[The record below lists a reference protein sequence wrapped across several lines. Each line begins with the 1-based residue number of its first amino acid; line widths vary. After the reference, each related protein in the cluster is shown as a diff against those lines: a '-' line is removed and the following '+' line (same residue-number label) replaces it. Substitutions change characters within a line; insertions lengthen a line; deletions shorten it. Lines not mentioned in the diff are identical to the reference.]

1 MQQLMPMEL
10 RWMTPADA
18 DAVAVASHLFDHE
31 LRSEWV
37 RHFLA
42 QPNHHLCIAYASGE
56 PAGFVS
62 GVELTHPD
70 KGTEMFLYELG
81 VDDRFR
87 RRGIGKA
94 LVAALA
100 ELARESGC
108 YGMWVLTDSDNS
120 GAVRTYK
127 SAAPVSDQ
135 SESLMLSWRL
145 DDAHLTLPTAQRR
158 PGPFLRPTAREP
170 DRTP

>member
-1 MQQLMPMEL
+1 MEL

-42 QPNHHLCIAYASGE
+42 QPDHHLCIAYASGE

-145 DDAHLTLPTAQRR
+145 DGAHLTFTDGTAQA
-158 PGPFLRPTAREP
+158 GPLPPTDGSRP

>member
-1 MQQLMPMEL
+1 MLVEL
-10 RWMTPADA
+10 RWMTPTDA
-18 DAVAVASHLFDHE
+18 DAVAAANHLFDHE

-37 RHFLA
+37 RRFLV
-42 QPNHHLCIAYASGE
+42 QPDHHLCIAYANSE

-62 GVELTHPD
+62 SVELTHPD

-100 ELARESGC
+100 DLARDRGC

-120 GAVRTYK
+120 AAVRTYEA
-127 SAAPVSDQ
+127 AAPVRDHTQ
-135 SESLMLSWRL
+135 QLMLSWRL
-145 DDAHLTLPTAQRR
+145 
-158 PGPFLRPTAREP
+158 
-170 DRTP
+170 

>member
-31 LRSEWV
+31 LRLEWV
-37 RHFLA
+37 RHFLT
-42 QPNHHLCIAYASGE
+42 QPNHHLCIAYANGE

-100 ELARESGC
+100 ELARRVAATACGFLQTRTTRAQSG
-108 YGMWVLTDSDNS
+108 
-120 GAVRTYK
+120 RTSRPRR
-127 SAAPVSDQ
+127 SATKVS
-135 SESLMLSWRL
+135 R
-145 DDAHLTLPTAQRR
+145 
-158 PGPFLRPTAREP
+158 
-170 DRTP
+170 